1 MRRTAFLPTP
11 ATVLA
16 TSLGALLLSSCSLVG
31 TGDNGGSATDGADPG
46 SGSATSEAGGTVVL
60 VTHDSFS
67 LPKKLISRFEAD
79 TGYDLE
85 LRSNGDAGSLT
96 SQLVL
101 NADNPLGDVAFGV
114 DNTFGGRALEGGVF
128 EAYDGELPPGVA
140 DFALPGDDV
149 GALVPVDNGDVCVN
163 VDLDWFEREGIAPPE
178 DLDDLLDPAYEDL
191 FVTSGATT
199 SSPGFAFLLATIAE
213 FGSDWQGY
221 WEDLLANGA
230 KVVRGWEDAYFVDFT
245 AGGGDGDRP
254 IVLSYDSSPAFTTDG
269 EGGTTTGALL
279 QTCFEQVEYVGALAG
294 ADNPEGAQAVI
305 DWMLSEEVQAALPES
320 MYVFPV
326 LEGVELPADWARF
339 APRPDEP
346 LGVDP
351 ADIEANRDTWLREWQ
366 ELVSR

>member
-1 MRRTAFLPTP
+1 VRRTAFLPTLKP
-11 ATVLA
+11 ALA
-16 TSLGALLLSSCSLVG
+16 TTLGALLLSSCSLVG
-31 TGDNGGSATDGADPG
+31 SGDDDGSATDTGGAEPG
-46 SGSATSEAGGTVVL
+46 AAAAGGTVVL
-60 VTHDSFS
+60 VTHDSFT
-67 LPKKLISRFEAD
+67 LPKKLINQFEAD

-128 EAYDGELPPGVA
+128 TAYDGELPPGVE
-140 DFALPGDDV
+140 DFALPGDDE

-245 AGGGDGDRP
+245 AGGGGGDRP

-294 ADNPEGAQAVI
+294 AENPEGAQAVI
-305 DWMLSEEVQAALPES
+305 AWMLSEEVQAALPES

-326 LEGVELPADWARF
+326 LDGVELPEDWARF
-339 APRPDEP
+339 APRPEEP
-346 LGVDP
+346 LAVDP

-366 ELVSR
+366 DLVSR